1 MEKNLFEIATR
12 NRYRFNYKGVMTV
25 EDLWSLRVEDLDAIF
40 KMLNRQKK
48 TADEDSLLA
57 TKSAEDQDLA
67 NKIDIVRYIVS
78 VKLAE
83 AAERVSAA
91 EKKAQRDKIMEIVAK
106 KKDKALE
113 DMGIDDL
120 MKKLK
125 DGYWPDCYINTEDIQ
140 YNPANGEQ
148 FIDGK
153 KVDVINPYSKSD
165 DDEKDRYEAF
175 EKDNGVVK
183 VIISRTRERHIHYM
197 V

>member
-40 KMLNRQKK
+40 KALNRQKK

-57 TKSAEDQDLA
+57 AKSAEDQDLA

-113 DMGIDDL
+113 DMGIEDL
-120 MKKLK
+120 MKKLEEL
-125 DGYWPDCYINTEDIQ
+125 N
-140 YNPANGEQ
+140 
-148 FIDGK
+148 
-153 KVDVINPYSKSD
+153 
-165 DDEKDRYEAF
+165 
-175 EKDNGVVK
+175 
-183 VIISRTRERHIHYM
+183 
-197 V
+197 

>member
-83 AAERVSAA
+83 AGDRVSAA
-91 EKKAQRDKIMEIVAK
+91 EKKAQRDKILEIVAK

-113 DMGIDDL
+113 DMGIEDL
-120 MKKLK
+120 MKKLEEL
-125 DGYWPDCYINTEDIQ
+125 N
-140 YNPANGEQ
+140 
-148 FIDGK
+148 
-153 KVDVINPYSKSD
+153 
-165 DDEKDRYEAF
+165 
-175 EKDNGVVK
+175 
-183 VIISRTRERHIHYM
+183 
-197 V
+197 

>member
-48 TADEDSLLA
+48 TDDEDSLLA

-106 KKDKALE
+106 KNDKALE
-113 DMGIDDL
+113 DMGIEDL
-120 MKKLK
+120 MKKLEEL
-125 DGYWPDCYINTEDIQ
+125 N
-140 YNPANGEQ
+140 
-148 FIDGK
+148 
-153 KVDVINPYSKSD
+153 
-165 DDEKDRYEAF
+165 
-175 EKDNGVVK
+175 
-183 VIISRTRERHIHYM
+183 
-197 V
+197 

>member
-12 NRYRFNYKGVMTV
+12 NRYRFNYKGVMSV

-113 DMGIDDL
+113 DIGIEDL
-120 MKKLK
+120 MKKLEEL
-125 DGYWPDCYINTEDIQ
+125 N
-140 YNPANGEQ
+140 
-148 FIDGK
+148 
-153 KVDVINPYSKSD
+153 
-165 DDEKDRYEAF
+165 
-175 EKDNGVVK
+175 
-183 VIISRTRERHIHYM
+183 
-197 V
+197 

>member
-12 NRYRFNYKGVMTV
+12 NSYRFNYKGVMTV

-91 EKKAQRDKIMEIVAK
+91 EKKAQRDKILEIVAK

-113 DMGIDDL
+113 DMGIEDL
-120 MKKLK
+120 MKKLEEL
-125 DGYWPDCYINTEDIQ
+125 N
-140 YNPANGEQ
+140 
-148 FIDGK
+148 
-153 KVDVINPYSKSD
+153 
-165 DDEKDRYEAF
+165 
-175 EKDNGVVK
+175 
-183 VIISRTRERHIHYM
+183 
-197 V
+197 

>member
-48 TADEDSLLA
+48 TSDEDSLLA

-83 AAERVSAA
+83 AADRVSAA
-91 EKKAQRDKIMEIVAK
+91 EKKAQRDKILEIVAK

-113 DMGIDDL
+113 DMCIEDL
-120 MKKLK
+120 MKKLEEL
-125 DGYWPDCYINTEDIQ
+125 N
-140 YNPANGEQ
+140 
-148 FIDGK
+148 
-153 KVDVINPYSKSD
+153 
-165 DDEKDRYEAF
+165 
-175 EKDNGVVK
+175 
-183 VIISRTRERHIHYM
+183 
-197 V
+197 

>member
-1 MEKNLFEIATR
+1 MKKNLFEIATR

-113 DMGIDDL
+113 DMGIEDL
-120 MKKLK
+120 MKKLEEL
-125 DGYWPDCYINTEDIQ
+125 N
-140 YNPANGEQ
+140 
-148 FIDGK
+148 
-153 KVDVINPYSKSD
+153 
-165 DDEKDRYEAF
+165 
-175 EKDNGVVK
+175 
-183 VIISRTRERHIHYM
+183 
-197 V
+197 

>member
-48 TADEDSLLA
+48 TSDEDSLLA

-120 MKKLK
+120 MKKLEEL
-125 DGYWPDCYINTEDIQ
+125 N
-140 YNPANGEQ
+140 
-148 FIDGK
+148 
-153 KVDVINPYSKSD
+153 
-165 DDEKDRYEAF
+165 
-175 EKDNGVVK
+175 
-183 VIISRTRERHIHYM
+183 
-197 V
+197 

>member
-113 DMGIDDL
+113 DMGIEDL
-120 MKKLK
+120 MKKLEEL
-125 DGYWPDCYINTEDIQ
+125 N
-140 YNPANGEQ
+140 
-148 FIDGK
+148 
-153 KVDVINPYSKSD
+153 
-165 DDEKDRYEAF
+165 
-175 EKDNGVVK
+175 
-183 VIISRTRERHIHYM
+183 
-197 V
+197 

>member
-83 AAERVSAA
+83 AADRVSAA
-91 EKKAQRDKIMEIVAK
+91 EKKTQRDKILEIVAK

-113 DMGIDDL
+113 DMGIEDL
-120 MKKLK
+120 MKKLEEL
-125 DGYWPDCYINTEDIQ
+125 N
-140 YNPANGEQ
+140 
-148 FIDGK
+148 
-153 KVDVINPYSKSD
+153 
-165 DDEKDRYEAF
+165 
-175 EKDNGVVK
+175 
-183 VIISRTRERHIHYM
+183 
-197 V
+197 

>member
-40 KMLNRQKK
+40 KALNRQKK

-57 TKSAEDQDLA
+57 TKSAEDTELA
-67 NKIDIVRYIVS
+67 NKIDIVKYIVS

-83 AAERVSAA
+83 AADRVSAA
-91 EKKAQRDKIMEIVAK
+91 EKKAQRDKILEIVAK

-120 MKKLK
+120 MKKLEEL
-125 DGYWPDCYINTEDIQ
+125 N
-140 YNPANGEQ
+140 
-148 FIDGK
+148 
-153 KVDVINPYSKSD
+153 
-165 DDEKDRYEAF
+165 
-175 EKDNGVVK
+175 
-183 VIISRTRERHIHYM
+183 
-197 V
+197 

>member
-12 NRYRFNYKGVMTV
+12 NRYRFNYKGIMTV

-48 TADEDSLLA
+48 TSDEDSLLA

-83 AAERVSAA
+83 AADRVSAA
-91 EKKAQRDKIMEIVAK
+91 EKKAQRDKILEIVAK

-113 DMGIDDL
+113 DMGIEDL
-120 MKKLK
+120 MKKLEEL
-125 DGYWPDCYINTEDIQ
+125 N
-140 YNPANGEQ
+140 
-148 FIDGK
+148 
-153 KVDVINPYSKSD
+153 
-165 DDEKDRYEAF
+165 
-175 EKDNGVVK
+175 
-183 VIISRTRERHIHYM
+183 
-197 V
+197 

>member
-125 DGYWPDCYINTEDIQ
+125 ELN
-140 YNPANGEQ
+140 
-148 FIDGK
+148 
-153 KVDVINPYSKSD
+153 
-165 DDEKDRYEAF
+165 
-175 EKDNGVVK
+175 
-183 VIISRTRERHIHYM
+183 
-197 V
+197 

>member
-48 TADEDSLLA
+48 TVDEDSLLA

-83 AAERVSAA
+83 AADRVSAA
-91 EKKAQRDKIMEIVAK
+91 EKKAQRDKILEIVAK

-113 DMGIDDL
+113 DMGIEDL
-120 MKKLK
+120 MKKLEEL
-125 DGYWPDCYINTEDIQ
+125 N
-140 YNPANGEQ
+140 
-148 FIDGK
+148 
-153 KVDVINPYSKSD
+153 
-165 DDEKDRYEAF
+165 
-175 EKDNGVVK
+175 
-183 VIISRTRERHIHYM
+183 
-197 V
+197 

>member
-25 EDLWSLRVEDLDAIF
+25 EDLWSLRAEDLDAIF

-113 DMGIDDL
+113 DMGIEDL
-120 MKKLK
+120 MKKLEEL
-125 DGYWPDCYINTEDIQ
+125 N
-140 YNPANGEQ
+140 
-148 FIDGK
+148 
-153 KVDVINPYSKSD
+153 
-165 DDEKDRYEAF
+165 
-175 EKDNGVVK
+175 
-183 VIISRTRERHIHYM
+183 
-197 V
+197 

>member
-83 AAERVSAA
+83 AADRVSAA
-91 EKKAQRDKIMEIVAK
+91 EKKAQRDKILEIVAK

-113 DMGIDDL
+113 DMGIEDL

-125 DGYWPDCYINTEDIQ
+125 ELN
-140 YNPANGEQ
+140 
-148 FIDGK
+148 
-153 KVDVINPYSKSD
+153 
-165 DDEKDRYEAF
+165 
-175 EKDNGVVK
+175 
-183 VIISRTRERHIHYM
+183 
-197 V
+197 

>member
-48 TADEDSLLA
+48 TSDEDSLLA

-83 AAERVSAA
+83 AADRVSAA
-91 EKKAQRDKIMEIVAK
+91 EKKAQRDKILEIVAK

-120 MKKLK
+120 MKKLEEL
-125 DGYWPDCYINTEDIQ
+125 N
-140 YNPANGEQ
+140 
-148 FIDGK
+148 
-153 KVDVINPYSKSD
+153 
-165 DDEKDRYEAF
+165 
-175 EKDNGVVK
+175 
-183 VIISRTRERHIHYM
+183 
-197 V
+197 

>member
-40 KMLNRQKK
+40 KALNRQKK

-113 DMGIDDL
+113 DMGIEDL
-120 MKKLK
+120 MKKLEEL
-125 DGYWPDCYINTEDIQ
+125 N
-140 YNPANGEQ
+140 
-148 FIDGK
+148 
-153 KVDVINPYSKSD
+153 
-165 DDEKDRYEAF
+165 
-175 EKDNGVVK
+175 
-183 VIISRTRERHIHYM
+183 
-197 V
+197 

>member
-12 NRYRFNYKGVMTV
+12 NRYRFNYKGVITV

-113 DMGIDDL
+113 DMGIEDL
-120 MKKLK
+120 MKKLEEL
-125 DGYWPDCYINTEDIQ
+125 N
-140 YNPANGEQ
+140 
-148 FIDGK
+148 
-153 KVDVINPYSKSD
+153 
-165 DDEKDRYEAF
+165 
-175 EKDNGVVK
+175 
-183 VIISRTRERHIHYM
+183 
-197 V
+197 

>member
-12 NRYRFNYKGVMTV
+12 NRYRFNYKGVMSV

-91 EKKAQRDKIMEIVAK
+91 EKKAQRDKIMKIVAK
-106 KKDKALE
+106 KKDKELE
-113 DMGIDDL
+113 DMDVDQL
-120 MKKLK
+120 MKKLEEL
-125 DGYWPDCYINTEDIQ
+125 N
-140 YNPANGEQ
+140 
-148 FIDGK
+148 
-153 KVDVINPYSKSD
+153 
-165 DDEKDRYEAF
+165 
-175 EKDNGVVK
+175 
-183 VIISRTRERHIHYM
+183 
-197 V
+197 

>member
-67 NKIDIVRYIVS
+67 NKIDIVRCIVS

-113 DMGIDDL
+113 DMGIEDL
-120 MKKLK
+120 MKKLEEL
-125 DGYWPDCYINTEDIQ
+125 N
-140 YNPANGEQ
+140 
-148 FIDGK
+148 
-153 KVDVINPYSKSD
+153 
-165 DDEKDRYEAF
+165 
-175 EKDNGVVK
+175 
-183 VIISRTRERHIHYM
+183 
-197 V
+197 

>member
-78 VKLAE
+78 VKLAD

-120 MKKLK
+120 MKKLEEL
-125 DGYWPDCYINTEDIQ
+125 N
-140 YNPANGEQ
+140 
-148 FIDGK
+148 
-153 KVDVINPYSKSD
+153 
-165 DDEKDRYEAF
+165 
-175 EKDNGVVK
+175 
-183 VIISRTRERHIHYM
+183 
-197 V
+197 

>member
-48 TADEDSLLA
+48 TAD
-57 TKSAEDQDLA
+57 EDQDLA

-113 DMGIDDL
+113 DMGIEDL
-120 MKKLK
+120 MKKLEEL
-125 DGYWPDCYINTEDIQ
+125 N
-140 YNPANGEQ
+140 
-148 FIDGK
+148 
-153 KVDVINPYSKSD
+153 
-165 DDEKDRYEAF
+165 
-175 EKDNGVVK
+175 
-183 VIISRTRERHIHYM
+183 
-197 V
+197 

>member
-91 EKKAQRDKIMEIVAK
+91 EKKAQRDKIMEIVAN

-113 DMGIDDL
+113 DMGIEDL
-120 MKKLK
+120 MKKLEEL
-125 DGYWPDCYINTEDIQ
+125 N
-140 YNPANGEQ
+140 
-148 FIDGK
+148 
-153 KVDVINPYSKSD
+153 
-165 DDEKDRYEAF
+165 
-175 EKDNGVVK
+175 
-183 VIISRTRERHIHYM
+183 
-197 V
+197 

>member
-57 TKSAEDQDLA
+57 TKSAKDQDLA

-113 DMGIDDL
+113 DMGIEDL
-120 MKKLK
+120 MKKLEEL
-125 DGYWPDCYINTEDIQ
+125 N
-140 YNPANGEQ
+140 
-148 FIDGK
+148 
-153 KVDVINPYSKSD
+153 
-165 DDEKDRYEAF
+165 
-175 EKDNGVVK
+175 
-183 VIISRTRERHIHYM
+183 
-197 V
+197 

>member
-48 TADEDSLLA
+48 AADEDSLLA

-125 DGYWPDCYINTEDIQ
+125 ELD
-140 YNPANGEQ
+140 
-148 FIDGK
+148 
-153 KVDVINPYSKSD
+153 
-165 DDEKDRYEAF
+165 
-175 EKDNGVVK
+175 
-183 VIISRTRERHIHYM
+183 
-197 V
+197 

>member
-40 KMLNRQKK
+40 KMLSRQKK

-83 AAERVSAA
+83 AADRVSVA
-91 EKKAQRDKIMEIVAK
+91 EKKAQRDKILEIVAK

-113 DMGIDDL
+113 DMGIEDL
-120 MKKLK
+120 MKKLEEL
-125 DGYWPDCYINTEDIQ
+125 N
-140 YNPANGEQ
+140 
-148 FIDGK
+148 
-153 KVDVINPYSKSD
+153 
-165 DDEKDRYEAF
+165 
-175 EKDNGVVK
+175 
-183 VIISRTRERHIHYM
+183 
-197 V
+197 